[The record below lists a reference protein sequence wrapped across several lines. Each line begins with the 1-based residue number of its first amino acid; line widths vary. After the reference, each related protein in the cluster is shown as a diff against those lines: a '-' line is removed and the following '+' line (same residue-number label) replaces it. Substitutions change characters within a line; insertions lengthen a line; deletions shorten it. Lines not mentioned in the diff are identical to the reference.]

1 MHGLFNLFNDNVDFS
16 DFSDN
21 VNILASDV
29 FLVVDV
35 FNRDFKH
42 NFFDL
47 VDVVGANSVNIL
59 FHFYFLSLLFDYD
72 LDIIDKD
79 FFLSLYV
86 LDGAGD
92 RYFASF
98 VNR

>member
-1 MHGLFNLFNDNVDFS
+1 MHDVWNFLNHNISFFDLSYDVD
-16 DFSDN
+16 
-21 VNILASDV
+21 VLASDV

-59 FHFYFLSLLFDYD
+59 FHFYFFSLCFDYD

-86 LDGAGD
+86 FDGAGD
-92 RYFASF
+92 RHFASF